1 MSSNTKRPASG
12 GEKRERPK
20 KTAFVAA
27 ATPSV
32 ARSLQ
37 KSLESAGFSSI
48 TTYEC
53 DRPGK
58 SIPEITTEC
67 MRQSEIVI
75 AVLGVGGVGANVLFE
90 LGLAHGL
97 GKRILVVAE
106 EKAVLTARSLGDPY
120 ILAKPDDAEA
130 VGAAVKDILAGPHHG
145 ERPLEAPEKQSR
157 PIGDLADDLLA
168 DLRPLDK
175 NASEQKYVEVVRR
188 AIEVSGVTAISE
200 AKLGDV
206 NVDLAVWSDDLEPW
220 VQNPLLIDVKVN
232 IPTRAQVRV
241 LADQMLWHM
250 AKARLS
256 HALVIYVSAA
266 HSAKEEMHIPH
277 VLFVSIQEFLE
288 SLRVSGFGDVVRRLR
303 NRGVHGAI

>member
-1 MSSNTKRPASG
+1 MTRNTKRLASG
-12 GEKRERPK
+12 GEKRQRPK
-20 KTAFVAA
+20 QTAFVAA

-53 DRPGK
+53 DKPGK

-75 AVLGVGGVGANVLFE
+75 AVLGTGGVGANVFFE

-97 GKRILVVAE
+97 GKRILVIAE
-106 EKAVLTARSLGDPY
+106 ENAVLTARSLGDPY

-130 VGAAVKDILAGPHHG
+130 VGAAVKDILALPHHG

-157 PIGDLADDLLA
+157 PIGDLAEELLA

-175 NASEQKYVEVVRR
+175 NASEQKYVDVVRR
-188 AIEVSGVTAISE
+188 AIEASGVTAITE
-200 AKLGDV
+200 AKLGDAH
-206 NVDLAVWSDDLEPW
+206 VDLAVWSDDLEPW
-220 VQNPLLIDVKVN
+220 VQNPLLIDVKIN
-232 IPTRAQVRV
+232 IPTKGQVKA
-241 LADQMLWHM
+241 LADQMLWHLE
-250 AKARLS
+250 KGRLS
-256 HALVIYVSAA
+256 NALVIYVSAA
-266 HSAKEEMHIPH
+266 HLAKQETHFPQ

-288 SLRVSGFGDVVRRLR
+288 SLRDSGFGDVVRRLR
-303 NRGVHGAI
+303 TRGLHEAT